1 MGCVERAAILLLL
14 AAAGAVHVSGL
25 TAPPCDARAPVLR
38 LCGGGRGEGCAATLS
53 WSAVSLSV
61 GGRTILEGVSG
72 RAFEGR
78 ILAIMGPSG
87 AGKTSLLHVLGGMLA
102 KRPVRISLIHLFV
115 GRHDYWWHVCYSA
128 EYLF

>member
-1 MGCVERAAILLLL
+1 MGWDARGALLLL
-14 AAAGAVHVSGL
+14 VAAGAVRVSEA
-25 TAPPCDARAPVLR
+25 APQCDACAPVLR
-38 LCGGGRGEGCAATLS
+38 LFGGGRGEGCAATLS